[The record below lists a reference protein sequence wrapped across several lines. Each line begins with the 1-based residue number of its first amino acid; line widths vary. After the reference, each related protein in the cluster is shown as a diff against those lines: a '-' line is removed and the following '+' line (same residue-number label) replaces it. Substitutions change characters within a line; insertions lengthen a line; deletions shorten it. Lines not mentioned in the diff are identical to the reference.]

1 MGVGRRGFLNEAA
14 PVVFKGGGGAGVQ
27 VKIRNWRRLHAGAL
41 IVAFG
46 LAGVYFARNLYFGTA
61 AAMGPG
67 FLPTICS
74 WLIVV
79 LGIVVT
85 ARALF
90 EDVDVVEPPMP
101 RPVFMVSLSIGLFA
115 LLIERAGLGITVFV
129 TAFVASYAGQ
139 ARFVETL
146 VLSAIAAVA
155 TVIVFVV
162 LLGLP
167 IPLWPDLT

>member
-1 MGVGRRGFLNEAA
+1 
-14 PVVFKGGGGAGVQ
+14 VQ
-27 VKIRNWRRLHAGAL
+27 VRIQNWRRLYAGLL

-74 WLIVV
+74 WLIVA

-85 ARALF
+85 TRAFF
-90 EDVDVVEPPMP
+90 ENVDVIEPPVP
-101 RPVFMVSLSIGLFA
+101 RPVFMISLAIGLFA
-115 LLIERAGLGITVFV
+115 LLIERAGLGITVFI
-129 TAFVASYAGQ
+129 TAFVASYAGP
-139 ARFVETL
+139 ARFMET
-146 VLSAIAAVA
+146 VILSLAAAVA

>member
-1 MGVGRRGFLNEAA
+1 MQL
-14 PVVFKGGGGAGVQ
+14 
-27 VKIRNWRRLHAGAL
+27 KISNWRRLYAGL
-41 IVAFG
+41 FIVAFG
-46 LAGVYFARNLYFGTA
+46 LGGVYFARTLYFGTA

-74 WLIVV
+74 WMIVAFGILVLVRAFVEDMELIDPVV
-79 LGIVVT
+79 
-85 ARALF
+85 
-90 EDVDVVEPPMP
+90 P
-101 RPVFMVSLSIGLFA
+101 RPVFMISLSIGLFA

-129 TAFVASYAGQ
+129 TAFVASYAGP

-155 TVIVFVV
+155 TVVLFAV

-167 IPLWPDLT
+167 IPVWPALS